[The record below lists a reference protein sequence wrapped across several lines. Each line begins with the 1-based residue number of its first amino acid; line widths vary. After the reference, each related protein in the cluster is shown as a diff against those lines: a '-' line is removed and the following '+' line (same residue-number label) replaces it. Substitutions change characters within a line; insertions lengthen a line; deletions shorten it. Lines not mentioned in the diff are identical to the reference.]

1 MKLESFKNLQFLS
14 PRLTIKLNH
23 LTKDDTRRI
32 NNTINNKLGS
42 ASFLVA
48 IGLALISV
56 IVFLFLQIS
65 SGWKQ
70 SEVYG
75 VGSTIADIGCFTMS
89 LLAVLLK
96 LLSLRTK
103 NEKKILLLNRLV
115 IDFLYIAITIL
126 MFGSFF
132 ADAEKGFLSET
143 PTISV
148 SIIAIAFLLII
159 QPVFMSDSIILNS
172 YTIIAMIFLAI
183 LTKELYNIQSF
194 VYYILIVV
202 GFLLLS
208 RFFVSIVFYG
218 EVQRYIQESISN
230 SLLDT
235 VMYDELTHCKNRY
248 ALKKYLEEKV
258 PVWRAKR
265 TRLLVVMFDI
275 DNFKEYNDYFSHQ
288 VGDGCLKNIAG
299 AVKKAFPSPR
309 LEFYRYGGEEFLL
322 FFELGENGNAKGILE
337 RLRLSAVELDIKSP
351 PESPSEILT
360 ISVGAYLSVTDT
372 EFDFEY
378 ALNLADTN
386 LYKAKGSGK
395 NICCLNNKLI
405 EKA

>member
-42 ASFLVA
+42 ASFIVA
-48 IGLALISV
+48 IGLALVSV
-56 IVFLFLQIS
+56 VVSLFLQIS

-70 SEVYG
+70 LEVYG
-75 VGSTIADIGCFTMS
+75 VGSIIADIGCFTMS

-115 IDFLYIAITIL
+115 IDLLYIAITIL
-126 MFGSFF
+126 MFGSFL

-159 QPVFMSDSIILNS
+159 QPVFVLDSVILNS
-172 YTIIAMIFLAI
+172 YTIITMIFLAI
-183 LTKELYNIQSF
+183 FTKELYNIQSF
-194 VYYILIVV
+194 IYYILIVV

-288 VGDGCLKNIAG
+288 VGDGCLKSIAG

-322 FFELGENGNAKGILE
+322 FFELGENGDAKGILE

-351 PESPSEILT
+351 PESPSEMLT

-378 ALNLADTN
+378 ALSLADTN

>member
-42 ASFLVA
+42 ASFIVA
-48 IGLALISV
+48 IGLALVSV
-56 IVFLFLQIS
+56 VVSLFLQIS

-70 SEVYG
+70 LEVYG
-75 VGSTIADIGCFTMS
+75 VGSIIADIGCFTMS

-115 IDFLYIAITIL
+115 IDLLYIAITIL
-126 MFGSFF
+126 MFGSFL

-159 QPVFMSDSIILNS
+159 QPVFVLDSVILNS
-172 YTIIAMIFLAI
+172 YTIITMIFLAI
-183 LTKELYNIQSF
+183 FTKELYNIQSF
-194 VYYILIVV
+194 IYYILIVV

-288 VGDGCLKNIAG
+288 VGDGCLKSIAG

-322 FFELGENGNAKGILE
+322 FFELGENGDAKGILE

-351 PESPSEILT
+351 PESPSEMLT